1 METRGARKPHAAP
14 GLMREFGSNPQ
25 SGYCSPPMQTR
36 VTIAHITDVH
46 LSPVG
51 GLVPRYWTLK
61 RALGYA
67 NWMRRRRHV
76 HQRSMLDRLCA
87 DLLAQRPDHVAVTGD
102 LTNLGLPWEHDR
114 ALAWLRS
121 LGGPGEVSVI
131 PGNHDIYSRV
141 GGDLGTRRWADYM
154 ASDTFGVSL
163 APREWDFPYVR
174 RVGSVALVGVNSAV
188 RTPPLVAAG
197 ELGSLQIRRLAAL
210 LAQLK
215 EAGLF
220 RLLMI
225 HHPPLPGQTSPIRAL
240 RDAPALRALLA
251 EQGAELVIHGHN
263 HRASIAW
270 VAKSATP
277 VVGGASGS
285 LARLHK
291 HDMLGRYNLYVI
303 SGPPWRIVMTARG
316 LAEPDGDI
324 VQLSH
329 QELSHVPA
337 AEVS

>member
-1 METRGARKPHAAP
+1 
-14 GLMREFGSNPQ
+14 
-25 SGYCSPPMQTR
+25 MQASI
-36 VTIAHITDVH
+36 TIAHITDVH

-67 NWMRRRRHV
+67 NWMRSRRHV
-76 HQRSMLDRLCA
+76 HQRGMLDRLCE
-87 DLLAQRPDHVAVTGD
+87 DLLAQRPDHIIATGD

-121 LGGPGEVSVI
+121 LGPASGVSAI
-131 PGNHDIYSRV
+131 PGNHDIYSHI
-141 GGDLGTRRWADYM
+141 GGDPGTRRWADYM
-154 ASDTFGVSL
+154 TSDSFGASL
-163 APREWDFPYVR
+163 APPAWEFPYVR
-174 RVGSVALVGVNSAV
+174 RIGPVALIGLNSAV
-188 RTPPLVAAG
+188 RTPPFVAAG
-197 ELGSLQIRRLAAL
+197 ELGTLQRRRLAVL
-210 LAQLK
+210 LDQLK
-215 EAGLF
+215 QAGLF

-225 HHPPLPGQTSPIRAL
+225 HHPPLPGLTSPIRGL

-251 EQGAELVIHGHN
+251 EQGAELVVHGHN
-263 HRASIAW
+263 HRASLTW
-270 VAKSATP
+270 VEPTATP

-285 LARLHK
+285 LARLHR
-291 HDMLGRYNLYVI
+291 HDMLGRYNLYAI
-303 SGPPWRIVMTARG
+303 SGPPWRIEMTARG

-329 QELSHVPA
+329 QALSHVPA